1 MAIKGAKIKKKEIVI
16 GTGKV
21 EETLQETKQKVD
33 SKVNAA
39 EKKISKALAE
49 KIADALSDK
58 KGYDIDVI
66 DTSKVTILA
75 DYFVICSGTS
85 TTHIKSLA
93 DEVDFQLSK
102 DGLEPLHREGY
113 STARW
118 ILLDYGS
125 VIVHV
130 FHEEERKFYSLERLW
145 SDGTIT
151 RRD

>member
-1 MAIKGAKIKKKEIVI
+1 MESKEI
-16 GTGKV
+16 K
-21 EETLQETKQKVD
+21 EHKE
-33 SKVNAA
+33 SKV
-39 EKKISKALAE
+39 LAE
-49 KIADALSDK
+49 KIAEALSGK

-75 DYFVICSGTS
+75 DFFVICSGTS

-93 DEVDFQLSK
+93 EEVDFELSK
-102 DGLEPLHREGY
+102 EGIQPLHREGY
-113 STARW
+113 STSRW

-130 FHEEERKFYSLERLW
+130 FHEEERQYYSLERLW

-151 RRD
+151 RRP